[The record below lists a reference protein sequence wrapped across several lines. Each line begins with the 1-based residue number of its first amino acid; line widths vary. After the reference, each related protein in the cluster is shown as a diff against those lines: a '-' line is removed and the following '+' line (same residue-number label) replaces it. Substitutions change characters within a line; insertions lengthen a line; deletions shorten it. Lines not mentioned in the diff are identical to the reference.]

1 MKKVDFLKKKPFF
14 SISNTSHFSIE
25 KSCGNESHEKE
36 NKHIFASTTD
46 LLHIRIGNLNWV
58 QMRTLQKQS
67 ERNRLSLL

>member
-46 LLHIRIGNLNWV
+46 LLHIRIGNLN
-58 QMRTLQKQS
+58 
-67 ERNRLSLL
+67 